1 MKHFKGTVTFMFDS
15 YAESD
20 DDLETRL
27 MLALDDIMA
36 TDEDIDIDK
45 YGADIKM
52 EEIENEND

>member
-1 MKHFKGTVTFMFDS
+1 MKHFKGTVTFTFDS